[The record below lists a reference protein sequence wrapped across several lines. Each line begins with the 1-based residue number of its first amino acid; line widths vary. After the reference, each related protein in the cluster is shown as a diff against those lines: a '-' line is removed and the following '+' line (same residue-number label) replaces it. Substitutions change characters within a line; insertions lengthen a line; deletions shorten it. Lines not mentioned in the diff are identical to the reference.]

1 MSTVH
6 DPRLLDIYDLIPKGS
21 RIATLAVNSL
31 WRAGIET
38 VGWLVE
44 RSEEDLLREVRNFG
58 PACLAIVKAAL
69 AEHGLTLKAAT

>member
-6 DPRLLDIYDLIPKGS
+6 DPRLMSVYDLIPKGG
-21 RIATLAVNSL
+21 RLGTLAVNSL

-38 VGWLVE
+38 VGWLVA
-44 RSEEDLLREVRNFG
+44 RSEEDLLRDVRNFG

-69 AEHGLTLKAAT
+69 AEHGLSLKGAT